1 MINSNQKG
9 IGLIEV
15 LMAMFIL
22 AIAFSS
28 IHIMQVNNQRS
39 LNYLEMR
46 DFARVSALQV
56 IDELHL
62 LGALSINDSLRIVTD
77 TLYTTGSGATIV
89 KSTTVSWS
97 VTVTDSING
106 RVSNKNI
113 LVISTWKG
121 KSRNHQISF
130 PIVVKAL

>member
-1 MINSNQKG
+1 MKMNSQKG

-15 LMAMFIL
+15 LIAMFVL

-28 IHIMQVNNQRS
+28 VHIMQVNNQRS

-62 LGALSINDSLRIVTD
+62 LGAHSIGDGQKVITD
-77 TLYTTGSGATIV
+77 TLYTTGSGSNIV
-89 KSTTVSWS
+89 KSTTVSWQ
-97 VTVTDSING
+97 VTKTDSING
-106 RVSNKNI
+106 SLSNKEI
-113 LVISTWKG
+113 LVISSWSAKNL
-121 KSRNHQISF
+121 SHQISF